1 MSITFLHPIT
11 RQTVSGTV
19 VSRQAQT
26 GEYRVSLDSDG
37 SYLYVRTSDIR

>member
-1 MSITFLHPIT
+1 MTITFLHPIT

-19 VSRQAQT
+19 VSRQVQT

-37 SYLYVRTSDIR
+37 SFLYVRSDDVR